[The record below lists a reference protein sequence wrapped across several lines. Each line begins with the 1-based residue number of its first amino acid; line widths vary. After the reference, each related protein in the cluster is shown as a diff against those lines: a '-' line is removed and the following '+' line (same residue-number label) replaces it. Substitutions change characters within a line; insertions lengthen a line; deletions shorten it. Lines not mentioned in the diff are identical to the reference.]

1 MAGQVVQ
8 MDYAV
13 VGDVSKG
20 FGVASQTLTV
30 VGKALEVAIGI
41 LRASAFFSLGTSAAL
56 AQYLDVIKQKVNNL
70 AKLCTEFSQDL
81 ARAIED
87 HKRGDVQGKRYFGE
101 GVSR

>member
-13 VGDVSKG
+13 IGDVSKG
-20 FGVASQTLTV
+20 FGTAANVLTT
-30 VGKALEVAIGI
+30 VGKVLEVLVGI
-41 LRASAFFSLGTSAAL
+41 LRATAFFSMGTSLAL
-56 AQYLDVIKQKVNNL
+56 AQYLDTIKTKVNNL
-70 AKLCTEFSQDL
+70 AKICSEFSGDL
-81 ARAIED
+81 GSAIGD